1 MDSANDRIPGPTAHH
16 NPRRATVMN
25 CPYCTSEN
33 LFPDFETDNAWQCR
47 DCRRV
52 FSVKLHGHLD
62 RGVDHG
68 AD

>member
-1 MDSANDRIPGPTAHH
+1 
-16 NPRRATVMN
+16 MN

-47 DCRRV
+47 DFRRV

-62 RGVDHG
+62 RGVDRG

>member
-33 LFPDFETDNAWQCR
+33 LFPAFATDNAWQCR
-47 DCRRV
+47 DCRRL

-62 RGVDHG
+62 RGVDRG